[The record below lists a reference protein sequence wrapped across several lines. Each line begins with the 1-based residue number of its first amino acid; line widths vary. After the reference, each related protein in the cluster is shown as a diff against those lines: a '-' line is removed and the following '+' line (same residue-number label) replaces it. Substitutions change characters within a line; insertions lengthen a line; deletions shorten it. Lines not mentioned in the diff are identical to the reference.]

1 MGEHALAA
9 YLCSMLTTLHE
20 LMSKSSGAQ
29 TTAMLNH
36 CQSDFFYT
44 LDSVSS
50 ALASC
55 ERVRAYGDR
64 FTHFNS
70 RIHAQDAAM
79 QI

>member
-1 MGEHALAA
+1 
-9 YLCSMLTTLHE
+9 MLTTLHE
-20 LMSKSSGAQ
+20 LMSKSREVQ

-36 CQSDFFYT
+36 YQSYSFYT

-55 ERVRAYGDR
+55 ERVRAYCDG

-70 RIHAQDAAM
+70 RIHAQDAAV